1 MEEREGVGRVMTGRG
16 FDRQGVLLCWLTLA
30 AYMAFIFFLSSR
42 SDLPD
47 VLPGLDFGDKLQHIA
62 AYLILAILWSRAIAR
77 RWTAIDDKKLFVIV
91 VLFTGLYG
99 ISDEIHQSFVP
110 GRLADSLDVIADIA
124 GAMVGAR
131 LYIRYKRGGRA
142 PGAGEI
148 EELD

>member
-1 MEEREGVGRVMTGRG
+1 MTAGKG
-16 FDRQGVLLCWLTLA
+16 FYRDGALLYWLPLF
-30 AYMAFIFFLSSR
+30 AYMALIFFLSSR

-47 VLPGLDFGDKLQHIA
+47 VLPGLTFEDKLQHIA

-77 RWTAIDDKKLFVIV
+77 QWTAMDDRKLFLLA

-131 LYIRYKRGGRA
+131 FFIRYKRGGRA
-142 PGAGEI
+142 PGADEI